1 MVDQVIF
8 QVNTFCSVFAMLFVR
23 DISQHSDARADV
35 LQRSCSPHWL
45 LCLQSTTR
53 TRTGHD
59 VSIMWHSSAWQ
70 LRYSL
75 VMESSLEIAR
85 ALTHHACVFVWVCVC
100 VTVSKNSPM
109 EMSPHAINDIVSTTA
124 MCICTWSPSCYR
136 PIRVN
141 CALCAVTDS
150 DV

>member
-8 QVNTFCSVFAMLFVR
+8 QVNTFCNVFELLLVR
-23 DISQHSDARADV
+23 DLSQHCDARADV
-35 LQRSCSPHWL
+35 LQRSCSP
-45 LCLQSTTR
+45 QTIVSAVDSTHQNR
-53 TRTGHD
+53 TRRVHHVTLICVTITLLAGNGIIPGNCSCSD
-59 VSIMWHSSAWQ
+59 TPRMRLCVS
-70 LRYSL
+70 
-75 VMESSLEIAR
+75 
-85 ALTHHACVFVWVCVC
+85 VC

-109 EMSPHAINDIVSTTA
+109 EMSPDAINDIVSTTA